1 MAQSGG
7 KKKVANSLLAVS
19 SAAVLAVYA
28 AGYARTRSAAE
39 RFAARAA
46 ERRPG
51 IQGRAAPGSRIPR
64 FVAAAPTTSAPAISP
79 EEPASPKRE
88 DSPKGKS
95 TLIASAER
103 PGTTAR
109 VPASPAPT
117 AAPAAPEPAAPA
129 ASVTPAVSAPATPAP
144 PAAEPKPAIA
154 AAPAAAPP
162 AASAAVSKPAG
173 PSLRDGT
180 YFGMGS
186 CRHGDI
192 RAQVVVERG
201 RITSATIADCMTRY
215 SCDIIDKLPPEVV
228 ERQSPDVDYV
238 SGATQ
243 SAEAFYD
250 AVVDAL
256 SYAQ

>member
-7 KKKVANSLLAVS
+7 KKKVANSLVAVS

-51 IQGRAAPGSRIPR
+51 IQGRAAAGSRIPR
-64 FVAAAPTTSAPAISP
+64 FVAAAPTVSAPSISP
-79 EEPASPKRE
+79 EAPAVPKPK
-88 DSPKGKS
+88 DSPEGTS

-109 VPASPAPT
+109 VPASPAPA
-117 AAPAAPEPAAPA
+117 AAPAVPEPAAPA
-129 ASVTPAVSAPATPAP
+129 ASAAPPVSVPASAPP
-144 PAAEPKPAIA
+144 PVTEPKPAIA
-154 AAPAAAPP
+154 AAPAAATPAAPAAASKP
-162 AASAAVSKPAG
+162 AAS
-173 PSLRDGT
+173 SLRDGT
-180 YFGMGS
+180 YFGLGS